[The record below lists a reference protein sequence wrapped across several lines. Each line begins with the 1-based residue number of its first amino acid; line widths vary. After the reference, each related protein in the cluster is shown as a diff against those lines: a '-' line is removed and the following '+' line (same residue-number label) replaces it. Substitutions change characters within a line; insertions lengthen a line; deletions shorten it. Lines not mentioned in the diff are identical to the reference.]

1 MIFSP
6 RTGPR
11 TETAAE
17 DDEALGALI
26 DELTDRLQG
35 GEAVDLEACVRLHPG
50 HEGQIRG
57 LFPALEMMAALGRRS
72 ADGGASGQPP
82 PGGDPRLDSGV
93 LGDYRIVREVGR
105 GGMGIVFEA
114 VQVPLGR
121 RVALKIL
128 PLAAAV
134 DPRHLQRFQLE
145 AQAAAHLHHPHIV
158 PIFAVGC
165 DRGVHYYA
173 MQFIDGRSLADLVA
187 ESRRGPAEAPSADF
201 DLAGEGPSS
210 EGGAATPDPT
220 ADADPPPPAGPP
232 GLPSDLGVRSS
243 CLPSPFGRGAGGEGR
258 LATGGLR
265 NWLRRKPPD
274 RPHPSPRPSPK
285 GRGSRTLPG
294 LTGTVGSSG
303 PRGGES
309 ARSAARLGVQAA
321 EALEHAHALGVLHRD
336 IKPANLLVQPDG
348 HLWVADFGL
357 ARFGADADLT
367 RTGDILGT
375 LRYMSPEQ
383 ATARRSVDHRADIYS
398 LGATLY
404 ELLTARPAFDGHDR
418 QELIRRIALEDP
430 TPPRQ
435 LDPTIPRDL
444 ETIVLKALAKEPEG
458 RYATALELAE
468 DLGRFLEDGPILARR
483 PGLAERAARWSRRHR
498 AALTSAAAVL
508 ILAMPV
514 GTALL
519 WQAARQT
526 EREKTEAQR
535 AYDQNRKILDLV
547 FSRSEQLN
555 MQAMGAIT
563 RANNQGLGEDGSYIR
578 MVAHF
583 YQDMIDQAGDDPDM
597 AELKARSYHRVGFCR
612 MVLKDV
618 GGAQDA
624 FRRSIDLFEG
634 LLARSPGHP
643 TLGWLLASVLQ
654 DRGMM
659 ERLAGPKGRPTGR
672 SDDDFRRAIA
682 LRQEAATRSA
692 PDAETLGMLAWSQL
706 EWAGHLDDE
715 GRPAE
720 AEATRRQLLEFY
732 RKLVPALPRRPGD
745 RRAYAQSHI
754 GYGADWFPTP
764 HRLNS
769 RAMFQL
775 ARVLDPDD
783 PTTLNDIAWTVASRP
798 ETPTADLA
806 QALDLIRE
814 AVAKAPD
821 DGSFRNTLGVVRYRL
836 GDWKGAV
843 EALEDSV
850 RLRDGGD
857 PFDWLFLAMARHRL
871 GERDVARRWLE
882 KSVARAQETT
892 TDNEE
897 VKRFRS
903 EAESLLG
910 PRVNAKQ
917 SGPPD

>member
-6 RTGPR
+6 RTSPR

-17 DDEALGALI
+17 DDETLGALI
-26 DELTDRLQG
+26 DELTDRLQA

-72 ADGGASGQPP
+72 ADGGAPGQPP

-201 DLAGEGPSS
+201 DLAGEGPTP

-232 GLPSDLGVRSS
+232 G
-243 CLPSPFGRGAGGEGR
+243 RGA
-258 LATGGLR
+258 
-265 NWLRRKPPD
+265 
-274 RPHPSPRPSPK
+274 
-285 GRGSRTLPG
+285 
-294 LTGTVGSSG
+294 SG

-367 RTGDILGT
+367 RTGDLLGT

-498 AALTSAAAVL
+498 AALTSAAAVMV
-508 ILAMPV
+508 LAMPV

-519 WQAARQT
+519 WHAARQT

-682 LRQEAATRSA
+682 LRQEAATRSS

-715 GRPAE
+715 GRAAE

-783 PTTLNDIAWTVASRP
+783 PATLNDIAWTVASRP
-798 ETPTADLA
+798 ETPPADLA